1 MAGQYR
7 YLFTPI
13 RIGHTIIA
21 NRVVFAAHLT
31 NLAEDN
37 IPGPRLIAYYKERA
51 RGGCGLI
58 ITEEQSVHPSDW
70 AYQKLIHG
78 FDPHVIPAYLRM
90 TRAVHE
96 YGTRMFAQINHN
108 GMQASGIY
116 SRRPVLGPSPLAD
129 PIHREMCKELEPE
142 EIAEIVRGYALV
154 ARHVR
159 EGGFDGAELQASHSS
174 LIRQF
179 FSPYYNRRTDAY
191 GGSLEKRMRFVL
203 EVIKAI
209 RVEIGRDFTL
219 GIRLCGDELIPAG
232 LTLDDVREIARC
244 LEATGELDFI
254 NTSIGEFHNLYMVE
268 GSMHTPPG
276 YQLFV
281 SAGIREVVKLP
292 VFCTGRIKDPIQA
305 ERILRDGL
313 ADMVDV
319 VRGQICDP
327 AFTRKA
333 REGHTEAIRLC
344 ISCNQYCIG
353 RMGLN
358 LSLGCI
364 QTPATGN
371 ELQFPAIDT
380 IKNLEIQSQQ
390 PKRSFASLRMTLG
403 RDRMTLSNRM
413 TERRD
418 RIPRPGGSQQPTVFI
433 VGGGVA
439 GMQAAKVAAERGF
452 HVKLY
457 ERQRELGGQVNL
469 LVRVPNRVEFGDV
482 SRNLQHE
489 LLRFAQDDKKTGQD
503 DKTAGQN
510 EERVRRN
517 NSKRGQDDKKTGQ
530 NDRKAWLEDSKG
542 RIEVHLG
549 VEVTTEMVEREQPD
563 AVIIATGSLP
573 QLPPIPGSELP
584 HVATFW
590 QVIQGEKTAQPGEYV
605 MVYDQL
611 GFHQATGTAE
621 LLAEKGCKVEFVT
634 PQFFVGGD
642 LSVTLDIELWYRRAL
657 AKGMQLTA
665 DHFLASLEP
674 NSATIINNYTGQP
687 RRLENAALAVLV
699 TPQMANDVLYHQL
712 QGKVKQLYRIG
723 DCVAPRRVE
732 NAILEGERAARAL
745 NMQLT
750 KDHVPTGI
758 PAS

>member
-1 MAGQYR
+1 MAGQYQ

-13 RIGHTIIA
+13 RIGQTTIA

-37 IPGPRLIAYYKERA
+37 LPGPRLIAYYSERA

-58 ITEEQSVHPSDW
+58 ITEEQSVHLSDW

-96 YGTRMFAQINHN
+96 HGTRMFAQINHN
-108 GMQASGIY
+108 GMQASSIY
-116 SRRPVLGPSPLAD
+116 SCRPVLGPSPLPD
-129 PIHREMCKELEPE
+129 PIHREMCKELEQE
-142 EIAEIVRGYALV
+142 EIAEIVRGFALV

-191 GGSLEKRMRFVL
+191 GGSLENRMRFVL
-203 EVIKAI
+203 EVIKAV
-209 RVEIGRDFTL
+209 RAEIGRDFTL

-232 LTLDDVREIARC
+232 LTLDDVLEIARR

-281 SAGIREVVKLP
+281 SAGIRQVVKLP
-292 VFCTGRIKDPIQA
+292 VFCTGRIKDPVQA
-305 ERILRDGL
+305 ERILREGL

-333 REGHTEAIRLC
+333 REGRTEAIRLC

-371 ELQFPAIDT
+371 ELLFPAIGSIND
-380 IKNLEIQSQQ
+380 LETQSRR
-390 PKRSFASLRMTLG
+390 PTRSFASLRMTL
-403 RDRMTLSNRM
+403 SSRM
-413 TERRD
+413 TERQD
-418 RIPRPGGSQQPTVFI
+418 RKTQSGWVTQSIRKRRPTVLI

-452 HVKLY
+452 RVKLY
-457 ERQRELGGQVNL
+457 ERQRELGGQINL
-469 LVRVPNRVEFGDV
+469 LMRVPNRVEFGDI

-489 LLRFAQDDKKTGQD
+489 ILRFAQDDKKKEQDNRMAGQD
-503 DKTAGQN
+503 DRMAGQD
-510 EERVRRN
+510 VRRVG
-517 NSKRGQDDKKTGQ
+517 RD
-530 NDRKAWLEDSKG
+530 DRKAGLDDSKG
-542 RIEVHLG
+542 RIEVLLG
-549 VEVTTEMVEREQPD
+549 VEVTAEMIEREQPD

-573 QLPPIPGSELP
+573 HLPAIPGSELP
-584 HVATFW
+584 HVATVW

-605 MVYDQL
+605 MVYDQV

-634 PQFFVGGD
+634 PQFFAGGD

-657 AKGMQLTA
+657 AKGMQLTS
-665 DHFLASLEP
+665 DHFLSSLGP
-674 NSATIINNYTGQP
+674 NTATIINNYTGQP
-687 RRLENAALAVLV
+687 RQLEKVALAVLV
-699 TPQMANDVLYHQL
+699 TPQAANDVLYHQL

-732 NAILEGERAARAL
+732 NAILDGERAARAL

-750 KDHVPTGI
+750 EVPVPDRVRAT
-758 PAS
+758 

>member
-1 MAGQYR
+1 MAGQYQ

-13 RIGHTIIA
+13 RIGQTVIP

-31 NLAEDN
+31 NLAQDN
-37 IPGPRLIAYYKERA
+37 LPGPRLVAYYTERA

-78 FDPHVIPAYLRM
+78 FDPHVIPAYQRM

-96 YGTRMFAQINHN
+96 HGTRMFAQINHN
-108 GMQASGIY
+108 GMQASSIY
-116 SRRPVLGPSPLAD
+116 SRRPVLGPSPLPD

-142 EIAEIVRGYALV
+142 EIAEIVRGFALV
-154 ARHVR
+154 TRHVR
-159 EGGFDGAELQASHSS
+159 DGGFDGAELQASHSS

-191 GGSLEKRMRFVL
+191 GGSLENRMRFVL

-209 RVEIGRDFTL
+209 RAEIGRDFTL
-219 GIRLCGDELIPAG
+219 GIRLCGDELIPTG
-232 LTLDDVREIARC
+232 LTLDEVREIARR
-244 LEATGELDFI
+244 LEATGQLDFI

-281 SAGIREVVKLP
+281 SAGIRETVKLP
-292 VFCTGRIKDPIQA
+292 VFCTGRIKDPVQA
-305 ERILRDGL
+305 ERILREGL

-327 AFTRKA
+327 EFTRKA
-333 REGHTEAIRLC
+333 REGRTESIRLC

-371 ELQFPAIDT
+371 ELLFPAINRDD
-380 IKNLEIQSQQ
+380 NVQDQSQR
-390 PKRSFASLRMTLG
+390 PTRSFASLRMTK
-403 RDRMTLSNRM
+403 SS
-413 TERRD
+413 
-418 RIPRPGGSQQPTVFI
+418 RITSSRGNQRPTILI

-439 GMQAAKVAAERGF
+439 GMQAANVAAERGF
-452 HVKLY
+452 RVKLY
-457 ERQRELGGQVNL
+457 EKQRELGGQVNL

-482 SRNLQHE
+482 SRNLQRE
-489 LLRFAQDDKKTGQD
+489 ILRFAPDDKKVGQD
-503 DKTAGQN
+503 DGEVGRDNSAG
-510 EERVRRN
+510 
-517 NSKRGQDDKKTGQ
+517 G
-530 NDRKAWLEDSKG
+530 
-542 RIEVHLG
+542 IEVHLG
-549 VEVTTEMVEREQPD
+549 VEVTAEMVEREQPD

-573 QLPPIPGSELP
+573 LLPPIPGSELP
-584 HVATFW
+584 HVATVW
-590 QVIQGEKTAQPGEYV
+590 QVILGEKTAQPGEYV
-605 MVYDQL
+605 IVYDQV
-611 GFHQATGTAE
+611 GFHQSTGTAE

-642 LSVTLDIELWYRRAL
+642 LSVTLDIELWYRRVL
-657 AKGMQLTA
+657 AKGMQLTP
-665 DHFLASLEP
+665 DHFLASLGP

-687 RRLENAALAVLV
+687 RQLENVALAVLV
-699 TPQMANDVLYHQL
+699 TPQASNDRLYRQL

-723 DCVAPRRVE
+723 DCLAPRRVE
-732 NAILEGERAARAL
+732 NAILDGERAARAL
-745 NMQLT
+745 NIPLT
-750 KDHVPTGI
+750 KVGVPSRVQ
-758 PAS
+758 AS

>member
-1 MAGQYR
+1 MAGQYQ

-13 RIGHTIIA
+13 RIGQTTIA
-21 NRVVFAAHLT
+21 NRIVFAAHLT

-37 IPGPRLIAYYKERA
+37 LPGPRLIAYYTERA

-96 YGTRMFAQINHN
+96 HGTRMFAQINHN
-108 GMQASGIY
+108 GMQASSIY
-116 SRRPVLGPSPLAD
+116 SRRPVLGPSPLPD
-129 PIHREMCKELEPE
+129 PIHREMCKEIEPE
-142 EIAEIVRGYALV
+142 EIAEIVRGFALV

-159 EGGFDGAELQASHSS
+159 DGGFDGAELQASHSS

-179 FSPYYNRRTDAY
+179 FSPYYNRRTDTY
-191 GGSLEKRMRFVL
+191 GGSLENRMRFVL
-203 EVIKAI
+203 EVIQAV
-209 RVEIGRDFTL
+209 RAEIGRDFTL
-219 GIRLCGDELIPAG
+219 GIRLCGDELIPTG
-232 LTLDDVREIARC
+232 LTLDDVREIARR
-244 LEATGELDFI
+244 LEATGLLDFI

-268 GSMHTPPG
+268 GSMHTSPG

-292 VFCTGRIKDPIQA
+292 VFCTGRIKDPVQA
-305 ERILRDGL
+305 ERILREGL

-327 AFTRKA
+327 AFVRKA
-333 REGHTEAIRLC
+333 REGRTESIRLC

-371 ELQFPAIDT
+371 ELLFPAINT
-380 IKNLEIQSQQ
+380 INGPETQSSR
-390 PKRSFASLRMTLG
+390 PTRSFASLRMTKG
-403 RDRMTLSNRM
+403 RDRMALSSA
-413 TERRD
+413 
-418 RIPRPGGSQQPTVFI
+418 SQRPTVLI

-452 HVKLY
+452 RVKLY
-457 ERQRELGGQVNL
+457 ERQRELGGQINL
-469 LVRVPNRVEFGDV
+469 LVRVPDRVEFGDA
-482 SRNLQHE
+482 SRNLQRE
-489 LLRFAQDDKKTGQD
+489 ILRFAQDDKKM
-503 DKTAGQN
+503 
-510 EERVRRN
+510 
-517 NSKRGQDDKKTGQ
+517 GQDDKKVGQ
-530 NDRKAWLEDSKG
+530 DDKKMRWDDSEAG
-542 RIEVHLG
+542 IEVQLG
-549 VEVTTEMVEREQPD
+549 VEVTAEMVEREQPD

-573 QLPPIPGSELP
+573 LLPPVPGSELP
-584 HVATFW
+584 HVATVW

-642 LSVTLDIELWYRRAL
+642 LSITLDIELWYRRAL

-665 DHFLASLEP
+665 DHFLGSLGP

-687 RRLENAALAVLV
+687 RQLENVALAVLA
-699 TPQMANDVLYHQL
+699 TPQAANDVLYHQL

-732 NAILEGERAARAL
+732 NAILDGERAARAL
-745 NMQLT
+745 NMPLI
-750 KDHVPTGI
+750 KVRVPTRVR
-758 PAS
+758 ASI

>member
-1 MAGQYR
+1 MAGQYQ

-13 RIGHTIIA
+13 RIGHTIVP

-31 NLAEDN
+31 NLAEEN
-37 IPGPRLIAYYKERA
+37 LPGPRLIAYYTERA
-51 RGGCGLI
+51 KGGCGLI

-78 FDPHVIPAYLRM
+78 FDPHVIPAYRRM

-96 YGTRMFAQINHN
+96 HGTRIFAQINHN
-108 GMQASGIY
+108 GMQASSIY
-116 SRRPVLGPSPLAD
+116 SRRPVLGPSPLPD
-129 PIHREMCKELEPE
+129 PIHREMCKEIEPE

-159 EGGFDGAELQASHSS
+159 DGGFDGAELQSSHSS

-191 GGSLEKRMRFVL
+191 GGSLENRVRFAL
-203 EVIKAI
+203 EVIQAV
-209 RVEIGRDFTL
+209 RAEIGRDFTL

-232 LTLDDVREIARC
+232 LTLDDVLEIAKR
-244 LEATGELDFI
+244 LEATGQLDFI

-292 VFCTGRIKDPIQA
+292 VFCTGRIKDPVQA
-305 ERILRDGL
+305 ERILREGL

-333 REGHTEAIRLC
+333 REGRTESIRLC

-371 ELQFPAIDT
+371 ELQFPAISAT
-380 IKNLEIQSQQ
+380 HQ
-390 PKRSFASLRMTLG
+390 
-403 RDRMTLSNRM
+403 
-413 TERRD
+413 
-418 RIPRPGGSQQPTVFI
+418 PRPGKAHHPSGGNSLPARPSLPVGARVGRGGGVGLYGRPAISPDGGGPSGNRPTVVV
-433 VGGGVA
+433 VGGGPA
-439 GMQAAKVAAERGF
+439 GMQAARVAAQRGF
-452 HVKLY
+452 RVKLF
-457 ERQRELGGQVNL
+457 ERQHELGGQVNL

-482 SRNLQHE
+482 SRNLQREIHE
-489 LLRFAQDDKKTGQD
+489 
-503 DKTAGQN
+503 AGV
-510 EERVRRN
+510 E
-517 NSKRGQDDKKTGQ
+517 
-530 NDRKAWLEDSKG
+530 
-542 RIEVHLG
+542 IHLG
-549 VEVTTEMVEREQPD
+549 VEATAEMIEREQPD
-563 AVIIATGSLP
+563 AVIIATGSRPL
-573 QLPPIPGSELP
+573 LPPVPGADLP
-584 HVATFW
+584 HVATVW
-590 QVIQGEKTAQPGEYV
+590 QVIRGEKMAQPGAYV
-605 MVYDQL
+605 MVYDQI

-621 LLAEKGCKVEFVT
+621 LLAEKGCTVEVVT
-634 PQFFVGGD
+634 PQFYVGGD
-642 LSVTLDIELWYRRAL
+642 LGITLDLELWYRRAL
-657 AKGMQLTA
+657 ANGMRLTA
-665 DHFLASLEP
+665 DYFLASLGP

-687 RRLENAALAVLV
+687 RQLENVSLAVMA
-699 TPQMANDVLYHQL
+699 TPQAASDTLYHQL
-712 QGKVKQLYRIG
+712 HGKVKQLYRVG
-723 DCVAPRRVE
+723 DCIAPRRVE
-732 NAILEGERAARAL
+732 NAILDGERVARVL
-745 NMQLT
+745 GMF
-750 KDHVPTGI
+750 
-758 PAS
+758 S

>member
-1 MAGQYR
+1 MAGQYQ

-13 RIGHTIIA
+13 RIGQTTIA

-37 IPGPRLIAYYKERA
+37 LPGPRLIAYYAERA

-58 ITEEQSVHPSDW
+58 ITEEQSVHLSDS

-78 FDPHVIPAYLRM
+78 FDPRVIPAYLRM

-96 YGTRMFAQINHN
+96 HGTRMFAQINHN
-108 GMQASGIY
+108 GMQASSIY
-116 SRRPVLGPSPLAD
+116 SRRPVLGPSPLPD
-129 PIHREMCKELEPE
+129 PIHREMCKELELE
-142 EIAEIVRGYALV
+142 EIAEIVRGFALV

-191 GGSLEKRMRFVL
+191 GGSLENRMRFVL
-203 EVIKAI
+203 EVIKAV
-209 RVEIGRDFTL
+209 RAEIGRDFTL
-219 GIRLCGDELIPAG
+219 GIRLCGDELIPSG
-232 LTLDDVREIARC
+232 LTLDDVLEIARS

-281 SAGIREVVKLP
+281 SAGIRQVVKLP
-292 VFCTGRIKDPIQA
+292 VFCTGRIKDPVQA
-305 ERILRDGL
+305 ERILREGL

-327 AFTRKA
+327 AFTLKA
-333 REGHTEAIRLC
+333 REGRTEAIRLC

-371 ELQFPAIDT
+371 ELLYPAIGSINAPET
-380 IKNLEIQSQQ
+380 QSRR
-390 PKRSFASLRMTLG
+390 PTRSFASLRMTQ
-403 RDRMTLSNRM
+403 SS
-413 TERRD
+413 
-418 RIPRPGGSQQPTVFI
+418 RITQSGWVTQSIRNQRPTVLI

-452 HVKLY
+452 RVKLY
-457 ERQRELGGQVNL
+457 ERQRELGGQINL
-469 LVRVPNRVEFGDV
+469 LMRVPNRVEFGDI

-489 LLRFAQDDKKTGQD
+489 ILRFAQDDG
-503 DKTAGQN
+503 
-510 EERVRRN
+510 
-517 NSKRGQDDKKTGQ
+517 
-530 NDRKAWLEDSKG
+530 KG

-549 VEVTTEMVEREQPD
+549 VEVTAEMIEREKPD

-573 QLPPIPGSELP
+573 LLPPIPGSELP
-584 HVATFW
+584 HVATVW
-590 QVIQGEKTAQPGEYV
+590 QVIQDEKTAQPGEYV
-605 MVYDQL
+605 MVYDQV

-634 PQFFVGGD
+634 PQFFAGGD

-657 AKGMQLTA
+657 AKGMKLTA
-665 DHFLASLEP
+665 DHFLGSLGP
-674 NSATIINNYTGQP
+674 NSATLINNYTGQP
-687 RRLENAALAVLV
+687 RVLENVELVVLA
-699 TPQMANDVLYHQL
+699 TPQAVNDVLYHQL

-732 NAILEGERAARAL
+732 NAILDGERAARAL

-750 KDHVPTGI
+750 EVPV
-758 PAS
+758 PNRV